1 MYFINFSV
9 PAFTEVSPCLASASV
24 IRYFSINQ
32 KAGCDMKKIR
42 QKLLKYEKALLI
54 WVPFFV
60 ILAAI
65 AVLIPQVTKILDSG
79 RMYSITENI
88 GDLVPIVPESQIIS
102 EVKVNQEL
110 APQEA
115 VPETVETPEPSSPY
129 GWKKD
134 ENGKLRYLNPDGS
147 YIQGLKYIDN
157 RLYYFDA
164 NGVCASRVGTDV
176 SFYNGSIN
184 WRALKKAG
192 IDFVIIRLGGR
203 GWGSG
208 GTLYDDSLFFNNLN
222 AAKAAGLDVGVYFFT
237 AAANSLEIR
246 QEASL
251 VIDRLQ
257 GFSLDLPVFFD
268 TELSGNYP
276 KGRADGLSM
285 AQRTQLAKQFCTI
298 MEMHGYQA
306 GIYASESY
314 LHDEINY
321 DALSQYCIW
330 MASYTENNDLPSGQY
345 DYDIWQLS
353 DRGRLPGISGYC
365 DINVMF
371 AE

>member
-1 MYFINFSV
+1 
-9 PAFTEVSPCLASASV
+9 
-24 IRYFSINQ
+24 
-32 KAGCDMKKIR
+32 MKKIR
-42 QKLLKYEKALLI
+42 QKLLKHEKMFLLWI
-54 WVPFFV
+54 PFLV
-60 ILAAI
+60 ILAAV
-65 AVLIPQVTKILDSG
+65 AVLIPQVTRILDSG

-88 GDLVPIVPESQIIS
+88 GDLVPIVPESEIIS

-115 VPETVETPEPSSPY
+115 VPEPVETSEPSSPY
-129 GWKKD
+129 GWQKD
-134 ENGKLRYLNPDGS
+134 ESGRLRYINPDGS
-147 YIQGLKYIDN
+147 YLQGLKYIGN

-164 NGVCASRVGTDV
+164 DGVCASRVGVDV

-184 WRALKKAG
+184 WRALKKVG
-192 IDFVIIRLGGR
+192 VDFVILRLGGR

-208 GTLYDDSLFFNNLN
+208 AMLYDDSLFFNNIN

-237 AAANSLEIR
+237 AAVNALEIQ

-251 VIDRLQ
+251 VIDRLR
-257 GFSLDLPVFFD
+257 GFSLELPVFFD
-268 TELSGNYP
+268 TEYSGNYP
-276 KGRADGLSM
+276 NGRADSLSM
-285 AQRTQLAKQFCTI
+285 AQRTELAKQFCTI
-298 MEMHGYQA
+298 MEKHGYQA
-306 GIYASESY
+306 GIYTSESY

-330 MASYTENNDLPSGQY
+330 MASYTENNELPSQEY
-345 DYDIWQLS
+345 SYDIWQLS

-371 AE
+371 GE